1 MFIDTQK
8 QLVPCKRIVVFL
20 ILILHTTLHA
30 ILHATLHVSFKK

>member
-20 ILILHTTLHA
+20 IFILHA
-30 ILHATLHVSFKK
+30 ILHATLHATLDVSFKK